1 MPGTAGVG
9 PRARREGRTNGLLHG
24 RCNASLVVSVAT
36 LIEKSGRGNATP
48 SGSPGGRKDSGT
60 AANGRRITMIETFQ
74 AGCRRSPAVL
84 AVASG
89 WFRPQAAFSKTA
101 RSDTP
106 KGDRQRGTR
115 CLSEAKTALRSELI
129 VSGALIRL
137 LVPGPL
143 PWGLGDPAIYIQ
155 LLRAVNLGS
164 SVDLRH
170 RPHKKIPAAAGPL
183 VSRRC
188 ALSSPPAR
196 GLYGYGARPPVTR
209 RRRRSRTFDPRPM
222 GTNRAGHGEYR
233 GYNRKVRPASGR
245 IML

>member
-1 MPGTAGVG
+1 MP
-9 PRARREGRTNGLLHG
+9 
-24 RCNASLVVSVAT
+24 
-36 LIEKSGRGNATP
+36 
-48 SGSPGGRKDSGT
+48 PGG
-60 AANGRRITMIETFQ
+60 ANARRITMIETFQ
-74 AGCRRSPAVL
+74 AGCRRSPAIL
-84 AVASG
+84 GAASG

-115 CLSEAKTALRSELI
+115 RLSEAKTALRSELI
-129 VSGALIRL
+129 VSGALISL

-143 PWGLGDPAIYIQ
+143 PWGLGDPPIYIQ

-170 RPHKKIPAAAGPL
+170 RPDKKIPAAAGPL

-188 ALSSPPAR
+188 ALSSPPSR

-222 GTNRAGHGEYR
+222 GTNRAGHGVYR

>member
-1 MPGTAGVG
+1 MHGTAGVG

-36 LIEKSGRGNATP
+36 LIEKSGRSNATP

-84 AVASG
+84 GVASG
-89 WFRPQAAFSKTA
+89 WFGPQAAFSKTA

-115 CLSEAKTALRSELI
+115 RLPEAKTALRSELI
-129 VSGALIRL
+129 VSGAFIRL

-143 PWGLGDPAIYIQ
+143 PWGLGDPARYIE
-155 LLRAVNLGS
+155 LLGAVNLGS
-164 SVDLRH
+164 SMDLRH
-170 RPHKKIPAAAGPL
+170 RPHKNNPRRGGAVGVAPMRSLVAAGARSL
-183 VSRRC
+183 WLRR
-188 ALSSPPAR
+188 AAS
-196 GLYGYGARPPVTR
+196 
-209 RRRRSRTFDPRPM
+209 
-222 GTNRAGHGEYR
+222 GEAATPTI
-233 GYNRKVRPASGR
+233 KDVRPASHGHESGGTWGVSG
-245 IML
+245 L